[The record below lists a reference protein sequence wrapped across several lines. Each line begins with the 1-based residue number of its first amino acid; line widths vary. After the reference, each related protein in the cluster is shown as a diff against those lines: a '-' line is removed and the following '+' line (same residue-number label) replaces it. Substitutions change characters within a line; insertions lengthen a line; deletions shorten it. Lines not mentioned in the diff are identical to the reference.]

1 MSKFWNVN
9 AESLNFCG
17 VSHAFCVEAPDN
29 WDAER
34 IMEHDGLILAGE
46 EAMYDYLD
54 DEDAEDDD
62 AMLCNLVDLEP
73 WDYEAYGDPKS
84 QAWAEHFEIFE

>member
-1 MSKFWNVN
+1 
-9 AESLNFCG
+9 
-17 VSHAFCVEAPDN
+17 
-29 WDAER
+29 
-34 IMEHDGLILAGE
+34 
-46 EAMYDYLD
+46 MYDYLD